1 MKQIFCWVSAR
12 SLRLFQAA
20 VASAV
25 FLFAGH
31 AAWAGAYR
39 IAGPPAAGTA
49 GQEDSLSLVEIEALG
64 AGEMASA
71 YFDRSL
77 GYRGSRFV
85 AVPFARLVE
94 KYDPEGAA
102 DAVLLDCFDD
112 YQGLL
117 PLEDVRRYRLAL
129 ATRIEVTMKGATIPS
144 WLSPLLVLVPDG
156 SDAPPMERFMT
167 ANIKSI
173 RFISK
178 ERYYAPLDALQDQA
192 ALGLKTYKNN
202 CLFCHPLKGV
212 GGGKGGDLTK
222 ARDFSSAAGREDFI
236 YTFKTNHGENHPD
249 LQNLAQF
256 VGDEELK
263 AIGELL
269 WRAARP

>member
-1 MKQIFCWVSAR
+1 MKQIFCWFSGLPR
-12 SLRLFQAA
+12 RLPWAFL
-20 VASAV
+20 ASAV

-39 IAGPPAAGTA
+39 IVGPGAEGGAGR
-49 GQEDSLSLVEIEALG
+49 EDALSLGEIEALG

-77 GYRGSRFV
+77 GYRGSRFL

-94 KYDPEGAA
+94 RYDPDGVA

-117 PLEDVRRYRLAL
+117 PLDDVRRYRLAL

-144 WLSPLLVLVPDG
+144 WLEPLLVLVPDG
-156 SDAPPMERFMT
+156 SDAPAMERFMT

-173 RFISK
+173 RFIRK
-178 ERYYAPLDALQDQA
+178 ERYYAPLDAFQGKA
-192 ALGLKTYKNN
+192 PAGLTSYKNN

-212 GGGKGGDLTK
+212 GGGKGGDLTRK
-222 ARDFSSAAGREDFI
+222 RDFSSASGRGAFI
-236 YTFKTNHGENHPD
+236 QTFKTIHGENHPD

-256 VGDEELK
+256 VGDEELW
-263 AIGELL
+263 AIAELL
-269 WRAARP
+269 AHAARP